1 MVCKLCDHP
10 YPLLKVSAQFLSK
23 RGTDQD
29 PLSQGAQQRE
39 RERERER
46 EIVRQTDRQID
57 RQKMNEC

>member
-46 EIVRQTDRQID
+46 DSQTDRQTN
-57 RQKMNEC
+57 RQTENE